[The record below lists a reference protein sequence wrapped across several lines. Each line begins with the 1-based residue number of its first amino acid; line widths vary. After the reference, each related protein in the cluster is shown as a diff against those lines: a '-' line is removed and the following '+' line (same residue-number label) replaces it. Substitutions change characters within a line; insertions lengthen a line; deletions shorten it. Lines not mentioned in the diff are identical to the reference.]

1 MRDLMEDRGRLEAF
15 RRGERDA
22 LASVFDQY
30 APRVASWVAGGFSFR
45 SGTER
50 RRFDGFRSAADAHDV
65 VHEVF
70 RRAFEAKARTRY
82 SGLEPF
88 DSYLFVITRNTSLS
102 RLKRVDLATCS
113 IDEAQQIESPEPS
126 PEERVASAEDRA
138 KVRAFLATL
147 TEEERRFA
155 ELRFVER
162 LSQVEVARRLEMT
175 RKKVR
180 RTETA
185 IRGALVRHL
194 KRGRGTL
201 EIEEAAHEGSR

>member
-1 MRDLMEDRGRLEAF
+1 MEDRRRLEAY

-30 APRVASWVAGGFSFR
+30 APRVSGWVAGGFAFT
-45 SGTER
+45 SGSER
-50 RRFDGFRSAADAHDV
+50 RRFDGFRSAADVHDV

-70 RRAFEAKARTRY
+70 RRAFEAKARTAY
-82 SGLEPF
+82 SGLKPF
-88 DSYLFVITRNTSLS
+88 DGYLFVIMRNAVLSRVKRTSLS
-102 RLKRVDLATCS
+102 TCS
-113 IDEAQQIESPEPS
+113 IDEARELESDEPS
-126 PEERVASAEDRA
+126 PEERVASEEDRA

-162 LSQVEVARRLEMT
+162 LAQVEVGERLGMT

-194 KRGRGTL
+194 LRGRGTL
-201 EIEEAAHEGSR
+201 EIEEAAHEGAR